1 MGADTASPSPA
12 DEDNTTS
19 VRRAIIAK
27 RPLSR
32 YLRARLKLRRFV
44 RNGERIFVPPTTTS
58 GPPSPDDFRRVV
70 AFIAIVAVGFFGP
83 SLVIAKVPLDLWLPF
98 GAMACVAAAVIA
110 GSFFVIGRRTTV
122 AAGFAFFDA
131 CLVAVLAVMFQ
142 DYYHQIGLLFTLL
155 VAGFAIVH
163 GFRASLGAVIP
174 GALLIPFLINHRL
187 GVNPTDP
194 VYAFIYLLGASLVPW
209 TAGRLARRRAR
220 ALDRQLEATRSAERE
235 AVLILARAA
244 EAKDEHTGEHVA
256 RVGDLSARLARSV
269 GMPEDTVADF
279 GFAAM
284 LHDVGKLH
292 VPDRI
297 LLKPG
302 ALNDAEWSIMRRH
315 TTWGAEILGGSS
327 AFERARV
334 ICRWHHENW
343 DGSGYPDRLRG
354 EKIPLPARI
363 VRLVDVFDALLSDR
377 PYKPAWD
384 LERCLD
390 EIDRNAGRQFDPE
403 LVPIF
408 LALIERTPLVVS
420 AVGPG
425 LQGLPPLHQGSR
437 RRSRQRP
444 AGGLA

>member
-1 MGADTASPSPA
+1 M
-12 DEDNTTS
+12 
-19 VRRAIIAK
+19 
-27 RPLSR
+27 
-32 YLRARLKLRRFV
+32 LRRLL
-44 RNGERIFVPPTTTS
+44 RKGERLIVPPTTAS

-70 AFIAIVAVGFFGP
+70 AFIAVVAVGFFGP

-110 GSFFVIGRRTTV
+110 GSFFLTGRRTTV
-122 AAGFAFFDA
+122 AAGFAFLDA
-131 CLVAVLAVMFQ
+131 CLVAALGWMFQ

-174 GALLIPFLINHRL
+174 GAILIPFLINHKL
-187 GVNPTDP
+187 GMNATDP

-209 TAGRLARRRAR
+209 TAGRLARRRAS
-220 ALDRQLEATRSAERE
+220 AIARQLEATRSAERE

-256 RVGDLSARLARSV
+256 RVGDLSARLARAV
-269 GMPEDTVADF
+269 GIPEEAVADF

-302 ALNDAEWSIMRRH
+302 TLDDEEWSIMRRH
-315 TTWGAEILGGSS
+315 TIWGAEILGGSS

-334 ICRWHHENW
+334 ICRSHHENW
-343 DGSGYPDRLRG
+343 DGSGYPDGLRG
-354 EKIPLPARI
+354 ERIPLPARI

-384 LERCLD
+384 LGRCLE
-390 EIDRNAGRQFDPE
+390 EISRNAGRQFDPE

-408 LALIERTPLVVS
+408 LALIERTPLDVPS
-420 AVGPG
+420 PRRG
-425 LQGLPPLHQGSR
+425 LERSRSLHLGSR
-437 RRSRQRP
+437 RQPRRP
-444 AGGLA
+444 AARSLA